1 MPVVAFSYLGPL
13 TLLQFMDNFDIPLG
27 RISPEHLSSVFAT
40 AEFQNGLPP
49 APPPPP
55 PKPVLPPKISAEPAP
70 KPIVVT
76 KIEPEKLSDAEM
88 AWVNET
94 IENGHPVAPAPSR
107 AAEKYLRTEFKRYDF
122 PMPVTEEQ
130 WRNFVLMKWYTLA
143 NDPDPKIA
151 KAALDS
157 IAKSAAA
164 NLMVEKKEISIT
176 SRSDEELNHEL
187 KELFRSLKAK
197 ANEKVIMGTA
207 ERV

>member
-1 MPVVAFSYLGPL
+1 
-13 TLLQFMDNFDIPLG
+13 MDNFDIPLG
-27 RISPEHLSSVFAT
+27 RISTEHMQAVFAT
-40 AEFQNGLPP
+40 AEFKNGLPP

-55 PKPVLPPKISAEPAP
+55 PKPAPPPKVIPKAP
-70 KPIVVT
+70 PPIVVT
-76 KIEPEKLSDAEM
+76 QPEPEKLSDAEM

-94 IENGHPVAPAPSR
+94 LENGQPLAPAPTR

-187 KELFRSLKAK
+187 KELFKSLKAK
-197 ANEKVIMGTA
+197 ATEKVIAGTA

>member
-1 MPVVAFSYLGPL
+1 
-13 TLLQFMDNFDIPLG
+13 MDNFDIPLG

-55 PKPVLPPKISAEPAP
+55 PKVIPTAPPPIIVA
-70 KPIVVT
+70 KP
-76 KIEPEKLSDAEM
+76 EPEKLSDAEM

-94 IENGHPVAPAPSR
+94 IENGQPVAPAPSR

-164 NLMVEKKEISIT
+164 NLMVEKKEINIT
-176 SRSDEELNHEL
+176 TRSDEELNKEL
-187 KELFRSLKAK
+187 KDLFASLKAK
-197 ANEKVIMGTA
+197 ATEKVITGTA

>member
-1 MPVVAFSYLGPL
+1 
-13 TLLQFMDNFDIPLG
+13 MDDFIIPLG
-27 RISPEHLSSVFAT
+27 PIPPEHLSSVFAT

-55 PKPVLPPKISAEPAP
+55 PKLPKPPPEPRP
-70 KPIVVT
+70 KPIVV
-76 KIEPEKLSDAEM
+76 KEPEKLSDAEM

-94 IENGHPVAPAPSR
+94 LENGQPLAPAPSR

-130 WRNFVLMKWYTLA
+130 WKNFVLMKWYTLA

-157 IAKSAAA
+157 IAKSSAA
-164 NLMVEKKEISIT
+164 NLMVEKKEINIT
-176 SRSDEELNHEL
+176 TRSDEELNKEL
-187 KELFRSLKAK
+187 KDLFASLKAK
-197 ANEKVIMGTA
+197 ASEKVITGTA

>member
-1 MPVVAFSYLGPL
+1 
-13 TLLQFMDNFDIPLG
+13 MDNFDIPLG
-27 RISPEHLSSVFAT
+27 RISTEHMQAVFAT

-55 PKPVLPPKISAEPAP
+55 PKPVPPPKIRDEPVP
-70 KPIVVT
+70 KPIVIT
-76 KIEPEKLSDAEM
+76 KPEPEKLSDAEM

-94 IENGHPVAPAPSR
+94 LENGQPLAPAPTR

-176 SRSDEELNHEL
+176 TRSDEELNKEL
-187 KELFRSLKAK
+187 KDLFASLKAK
-197 ANEKVIMGTA
+197 ANEKVITGTA